1 MFEQLNIDTHI
12 EEILGKSLETRISR
26 DEAFELMKT
35 TGRELQALI
44 ITADILR
51 EQLVGDNVTYIQNW
65 NINFTNICKGTC
77 GFCAFRCDE
86 ENSESYFLGPEEIV
100 ERAKTAWNNGAKE
113 VCIQGGLHP
122 DVDAYY
128 YEELLQKLRL
138 ELPDIYIH
146 AFSPMEILYGA
157 ERSGIS
163 ISEELKMLKNAGL
176 DSIPGN
182 AAEILNDDIRKV
194 LCPSKM
200 NTAKWIEIVETAHKT
215 GIPTTCTMMYGHIE
229 KLKHRVEHIDILRSI
244 QKRTGGFTEFVP
256 LTFMHKNTPIYREGI
271 SSPGSTGIEDLKV
284 YAVSRL
290 MFGELLPNI
299 QVSWVKLGF
308 KFAQVCLTAGANDL
322 GGTLGEENISKS
334 AGAEHGVKTDPQN
347 FQRVIRNMGRT
358 PAERDTLYKNI
369 RVV

>member
-1 MFEQLNIDTHI
+1 MFEQFNINTHI
-12 EEILGKSLETRISR
+12 EEILSKSLETKISPS
-26 DEAFELMKT
+26 EALKLMET
-35 TGRELQALI
+35 TGKELQALL
-44 ITADILR
+44 ITADHRR
-51 EQLVGDNVTYIQNW
+51 EEIVGDNVTYIQNW
-65 NINFTNICKGTC
+65 NINFTNICTGTC
-77 GFCAFRCDE
+77 GFCAFKRE
-86 ENSESYFLGPEEIV
+86 EISSESYFLSPEEIV
-100 ERAKTAWNNGAKE
+100 ERAKTAWNNGSKE

-128 YEELLQKLRL
+128 YEELLQKLRV

-157 ERSGIS
+157 EKAEIS
-163 ISEELKMLKNAGL
+163 ISEELKMLKKAGL

-182 AAEILNDDIRKV
+182 AAEILNDEIRNI

-200 NTAKWIEIVETAHKT
+200 NTAKWIEIVETAHKN
-215 GIPTTCTMMYGHIE
+215 GIPTTCTMMYGHVE
-229 KLKHRVEHIDILRSI
+229 ELKHRVEHIDILRSI
-244 QKRTGGFTEFVP
+244 QERTGGFTEFVP

-271 SSPGSTGIEDLKV
+271 SAPGSTGIEDLKV

-290 MFGELLPNI
+290 MFGDLLPNI

-334 AGAEHGVKTDPQN
+334 AGAEHGVQTDAQN
-347 FQRVIRNMGRT
+347 FQRVIKNMGRI
-358 PAERDTLYKNI
+358 PAERDTLYKDI

>member
-12 EEILGKSLETRISR
+12 EEILGKSLENRISSE
-26 DEAFELMKT
+26 EALKLMET
-35 TGRELQALI
+35 TGRELQALL
-44 ITADILR
+44 ITADIRR
-51 EQLVGDNVTYIQNW
+51 EQIVGDYVTYIQNW
-65 NINFTNICKGTC
+65 NINFTNICIGTC
-77 GFCAFRCDE
+77 GFCAFKRDE
-86 ENSESYFLGPEEIV
+86 KNSESYFLSPDEIV
-100 ERAKTAWNNGAKE
+100 MRAKTAWDNGARE

-128 YEELLQKLRL
+128 YEELLLKIRQ

-146 AFSPMEILYGA
+146 AFSPMEILYGS
-157 ERSGIS
+157 EKSDIS
-163 ISEELKMLKNAGL
+163 LSEELKMLKKAGL

-229 KLKHRVEHIDILRSI
+229 ELKHRVEHIDILRSI
-244 QKRTGGFTEFVP
+244 QERTGGFTEFVP

-271 SSPGSTGIEDLKV
+271 STPGSTGIEDLKV

-290 MFGELLPNI
+290 MFGNLLPNI

-334 AGAEHGVKTDPQN
+334 AGAEFGVQTDPQN
-347 FQRVIRNMGRT
+347 FQKVIRNMGRV
-358 PAERDTLYKNI
+358 PAERDTLYKDI
-369 RVV
+369 RIV

>member
-1 MFEQLNIDTHI
+1 MFGQLNIDTHI
-12 EEILGKSLETRISR
+12 EEILEKSLEKKLSPENALT
-26 DEAFELMKT
+26 LMKT
-35 TGRELQALI
+35 TGRELQALL
-44 ITADILR
+44 ITADARR
-51 EQLVGDNVTYIQNW
+51 EQIVGDNVTYIQNW
-65 NINFTNICKGTC
+65 NINFTNICTGTC
-77 GFCAFRCDE
+77 GFCAFKRDE
-86 ENSESYFLGPEEIV
+86 NSSESYFLSAEDIV
-100 ERAKTAWNNGAKE
+100 KRAKIAWDNGAKE

-122 DVDAYY
+122 DIDAYY
-128 YEELLQKLRL
+128 YEEILSKLRS

-157 ERSGIS
+157 EKSDIS
-163 ISEELKMLKNAGL
+163 LSEELKMLKDAGL

-200 NTAKWIEIVETAHKT
+200 NTSKWIEIVETAHKT

-229 KLKHRVEHIDILRSI
+229 KLKHRVEHIDILRGI
-244 QKRTGGFTEFVP
+244 QEKTGGFTEFVP
-256 LTFMHKNTPIYREGI
+256 LTFMHKNTPIYCEGLAT
-271 SSPGSTGIEDLKV
+271 PGSTGIEDLKV

-290 MFGELLPNI
+290 MFGDLLPNI

-308 KFAQVCLTAGANDL
+308 KFAQICLTAGANDL

-334 AGAEHGVKTDPQN
+334 AGAQYGVQTDPKN
-347 FQRVIRNMGRT
+347 FQRVIRNMGRI

-369 RVV
+369 RIV